1 MSPDPTAST
10 ASDDLPDA
18 LKKLLARIE
27 TRAALPG
34 LHGSA
39 RAVSRLARD
48 DRTRLQSLAA
58 AVVGDPGLSHRL
70 LRSSNTAH
78 FLPSGAGTIASIQRA
93 IAVLGFDAVQ
103 MLSKALRAL
112 DVEPGGP
119 PDRLVRHEL
128 MRSTLAGTLAV
139 LLTTDGRRLE
149 ETRLTAMFQ
158 NLGRMLVAAHL
169 PEEALA
175 IRSRVP
181 RGRWPRAA
189 LEQSA
194 ARALL
199 GIDFGGIGQHVA
211 RQWGWP
217 EPLRTAMAHQPWPA
231 GRSQDPG
238 VRLRWIGQC
247 ANDLA
252 DLMLDRDPQGWADGC
267 AELAQ
272 ATHACLGLEPK
283 ALQDAVSTA
292 RLELQ
297 DLARQVGLPVD
308 QHVDWKASD
317 PVTADP
323 APPAASG
330 EAPGQG
336 TADSPAD
343 AEPVVPEATAD
354 PALPR
359 SVPDAR
365 HLTRAALRLT
375 SDLLDRQS
383 RSALPA
389 EALSALHVGLGA
401 RRAMLWRRRP
411 SGAALQMVKTL
422 GPSLPDTV
430 SRSWTVD
437 PSRGKDLFS
446 RLCASGNLS
455 LIHDASRTDI
465 APHLPAAFR
474 QHAVARCFMVLPVAV
489 QGRTLGMIYL
499 DRPDHDPF
507 VLDGEALQLV
517 RTLRDQTALAWSE
530 AG

>member
-1 MSPDPTAST
+1 MSADPSASA
-10 ASDDLPDA
+10 ASDELPDA

-27 TRAALPG
+27 SRAALPG

-39 RAVSRLARD
+39 RAVARLARD
-48 DRTRLQSLAA
+48 DGTRLQSLAA

-70 LRSSNTAH
+70 LRSSNAAH
-78 FLPSGAGTIASIQRA
+78 FLPSGAGTIASVQRA

-103 MLSKALRAL
+103 LLSKALRAL
-112 DVEPGGP
+112 DVDPGGP
-119 PDRLVRHEL
+119 SDRLVRHEL
-128 MRSTLAGTLAV
+128 MRATLAGTLAA
-139 LLTTDGRRLE
+139 LLSTDGRRLE

-169 PEEALA
+169 PDEALA
-175 IRSRVP
+175 VRRRVP
-181 RGRWPRAA
+181 RDCWPRAA

-194 ARALL
+194 SLALL
-199 GIDFGGIGQHVA
+199 GMEYGHIGQHVA
-211 RQWGWP
+211 RLWGWP
-217 EPLRTAMAHQPWPA
+217 EPLRMAMARQPWPA
-231 GRSQDPG
+231 SRIRDSGAH
-238 VRLRWIGQC
+238 LRWIGQC

-252 DLMLDRDPQGWADGC
+252 DLMLDSDPQGWGDAC

-272 ATHACLGLEPK
+272 ATHACLGLDAK

-292 RLELQ
+292 RQDLQ
-297 DLARQVGLPVD
+297 DLAREVGLPVD
-308 QHVDWKASD
+308 QHAGWQASD
-317 PVTADP
+317 PVGAEPLPTTAP
-323 APPAASG
+323 AEAPEPDAAGDLDGPRPPATS
-330 EAPGQG
+330 EA
-336 TADSPAD
+336 
-343 AEPVVPEATAD
+343 EA
-354 PALPR
+354 ALPR
-359 SVPDAR
+359 SVPDAQ

-375 SDLLDRQS
+375 SDLLDRKA

-430 SRSWTVD
+430 STHWTVD
-437 PSRGKDLFS
+437 PARGKDLFS
-446 RLCASGNLS
+446 RLCATGNLS

-507 VLDGEALQLV
+507 VLDGEAMQLV

>member
-10 ASDDLPDA
+10 ASDELPDA
-18 LKKLLARIE
+18 LTKLLARIE

-39 RAVSRLARD
+39 RAVARLARD
-48 DRTRLQSLAA
+48 DGTRLQSLAA

-70 LRSSNTAH
+70 LRSSNAAH
-78 FLPSGAGTIASIQRA
+78 FLPSGAGTIASVQRA

-103 MLSKALRAL
+103 LLSKALRAL

-128 MRSTLAGTLAV
+128 MRATLAGTLAV
-139 LLTTDGRRLE
+139 QLTTDGRRLE

-158 NLGRMLVAAHL
+158 NLGRLLVAAHL
-169 PEEALA
+169 PDEALA
-175 IRSRVP
+175 VRGQVP
-181 RGRWPRAA
+181 RDRWPRAA

-194 ARALL
+194 SRARL
-199 GIDFGGIGQHVA
+199 GMEFGAIGQHVA
-211 RQWGWP
+211 RLWGWP
-217 EPLRTAMAHQPWPA
+217 EPLRTAMSRQPWPSSRA
-231 GRSQDPG
+231 RDPG
-238 VRLRWIGQC
+238 ARLRWIGQC

-272 ATHACLGLEPK
+272 ATHACLGLDAK
-283 ALQDAVSTA
+283 ALQDAVSAA
-292 RLELQ
+292 RQDLQ
-297 DLARQVGLPVD
+297 DLAREVGLPVD
-308 QHVDWKASD
+308 QHAAWQASD
-317 PVTADP
+317 PVGAEPAPVVAADP
-323 APPAASG
+323 VAAGDPAGTQPPA
-330 EAPGQG
+330 
-336 TADSPAD
+336 TD
-343 AEPVVPEATAD
+343 AAG

-359 SVPDAR
+359 SVPDAQ

-401 RRAMLWRRRP
+401 RRALLWRRRP

-422 GPSLPDTV
+422 GPSVPDSV
-430 SRSWTVD
+430 SRTWTVD
-437 PSRGKDLFS
+437 PARGKDLFS
-446 RLCASGNLS
+446 RLCATGNLS

-465 APHLPAAFR
+465 ASHLPAAFR
-474 QHAVARCFMVLPVAV
+474 QHAVARCFMVLPVAA

-507 VLDGEALQLV
+507 VLDGEAMQLV